1 MSHPKSQTDLP
12 ESKLEPL
19 VYLVDD
25 QPVLLDLAEIALKD
39 LSLKLR
45 KFTDP
50 EVALK
55 EFARA
60 KVKPALLI
68 TDYAMG
74 KMNGLELIERCQ
86 DLHPPLRSVII
97 SGTAGAEILLGAPA
111 RVDEF
116 LSKPYPHEQL
126 AELVR
131 RLLDL

>member
-1 MSHPKSQTDLP
+1 MSHAKSQTDDP
-12 ESKLEPL
+12 ESKLPLL

-25 QPVLLDLAEIALKD
+25 QPVLLDLAEVALRD
-39 LSLKLR
+39 LHLTLR

-55 EFARA
+55 EFIRA
-60 KVKPALLI
+60 KDKPALII

-74 KMNGLELIERCQ
+74 KMNGLELVERCQ
-86 DLHPPLRSVII
+86 ELHPPLKSVVL
-97 SGTAGAEILLGAPA
+97 SGTAGAETLLGTPV

-126 AELVR
+126 SELVR

>member
-1 MSHPKSQTDLP
+1 MSHPKSQIDPP
-12 ESKLEPL
+12 ESKQEPL

-25 QPVLLDLAEIALKD
+25 QPVLLDLAEIALKE
-39 LSLKLR
+39 LSLKPR

-86 DLHPPLRSVII
+86 KLHPPLRSVII

-116 LSKPYPHEQL
+116 LSKPYPYEQL
-126 AELVR
+126 TALVQ
-131 RLLDL
+131 RLLAL